1 MDILSRA
8 HIQGQSRPSPV
19 SHIVTVYKKYLEVSD
34 SLELFLNLLD
44 FLDQPREERL
54 YSMLL
59 EEEPQ
64 SGPDRHLGFQVET
77 LLYKLVQG
85 FYVNR
90 REGQAYTLFID
101 FVDQFTFHPFSR
113 VS

>member
-8 HIQGQSRPSPV
+8 HIQGQSRPRPV
-19 SHIVTVYKKYLEVSD
+19 SHIVTVYKKYLGLI
-34 SLELFLNLLD
+34 LELFLNLID

-54 YSMLL
+54 YFMLS

-64 SGPDRHLGFQVET
+64 SGPDRHLGFHVET
-77 LLYKLVQG
+77 RLYKLVQG
-85 FYVNR
+85 FYVDR
-90 REGQAYTLFID
+90 REGQAYTPLID